1 MLPASGKRHKRRKQ
15 TCRTDQNFR
24 PVVADDFCFLRYN
37 ALIQK
42 GAGGLQAVTNRKTI
56 SLLSLL
62 FLLALPSFAQ
72 NPNNMIRGKV
82 RAANGTPVN
91 NAIVE
96 LREAGGAILSQT
108 VTRNDGDFS
117 FTRIVPAEYEVH
129 VTSSGFEAAMQMA
142 RFSQTN
148 RMNFFEVVNVEIIL
162 RARAEPAIRPA
173 GISFAQEV
181 PQAARALFE
190 KSVAKLRDGKSE
202 EAIALLRQ
210 AVALFPAYFDA
221 NFTLAKELFR
231 TGKDKEALE
240 AIERARQV
248 NERESAV
255 YHLFGL
261 IMLKQQKYK
270 VAEFA
275 FREAVQF
282 NAGNAAA
289 HFYRGRTL
297 IELAIRNRDPKERAA
312 DLSESEKELNQAWE
326 LSDKRIPDV
335 FMQRARIHEL
345 QGNKEAAAVELEN
358 FLKAQPNAPNAAAI
372 RQAID
377 TLRKP

>member
-1 MLPASGKRHKRRKQ
+1 
-15 TCRTDQNFR
+15 
-24 PVVADDFCFLRYN
+24 VAAVPGFLRYN
-37 ALIQK
+37 ALIQI
-42 GAGGLQAVTNRKTI
+42 GTGGLQAVRKRK
-56 SLLSLL
+56 SLSLL
-62 FLLALPSFAQ
+62 LLLIFLALDSPAQ

-96 LREAGGAILSQT
+96 LREAGGAILSSI
-108 VTRNDGDFS
+108 VTRNDGDFT

-129 VTSSGFEAAMQMA
+129 VTSSGFESAMQIA
-142 RFSQTN
+142 RFSQTD

-162 RARAEPAIRPA
+162 RAKAEPLIRPA

-181 PQAARALFE
+181 PENARATYE
-190 KSVAKLRDGKSE
+190 KGVMKLREGRSD

-210 AVALFPAYFDA
+210 AVTLFPAYFDA
-221 NFTLAKELFR
+221 NFTLAKEFFR

-261 IMLKQQKYK
+261 IMLKQQKFT

-282 NAGNAAA
+282 NASNAAA

-297 IELAIRNRDPKERAA
+297 IELALRNRNEKERTA
-312 DLSESEKELNQAWE
+312 DLSESERELNQAWE
-326 LSDKRIPDV
+326 LSDKRLHDV
-335 FMQRARIHEL
+335 LMQRARIHEL
-345 QGNKEAAAVELEN
+345 KGDKEAAAADLEN

-377 TLRKP
+377 TLRKK

>member
-1 MLPASGKRHKRRKQ
+1 MLPASFERDKRRKHDQ
-15 TCRTDQNFR
+15 RTDKNFCLI
-24 PVVADDFCFLRYN
+24 VADDFHFLRYN

-56 SLLSLL
+56 PLLSLL
-62 FLLALPSFAQ
+62 FFLACESFAQ

-82 RAANGTPVN
+82 RATNGTAVN

-108 VTRNDGDFS
+108 VTRNDGDFA
-117 FTRIVPAEYEVH
+117 FTRIIPAEYEVH
-129 VTSSGFEAAMQMA
+129 VTSSGFEAAMQIA
-142 RFSQTN
+142 RFSQTD

-162 RARAEPAIRPA
+162 RAKAEPAVRPA

-181 PQAARALFE
+181 PENARAVFE
-190 KSVAKLRDGKSE
+190 KGVAKLREGKSE

-210 AVALFPAYFDA
+210 AVNFFPAYFDA

-231 TGKDKEALE
+231 TGKEKEALE

-261 IMLKQQKYK
+261 IMLKQQKFK

-282 NAGNAAA
+282 NSGNAAA

-297 IELAIRNRDPKERAA
+297 IELAIRNKDEKERAA

-326 LSDKRIPDV
+326 LSDKRMHDV
-335 FMQRARIHEL
+335 LMQRARIHEL
-345 QGNKEAAAVELEN
+345 QGNKEAAAADLEN
-358 FLKAQPNAPNAAAI
+358 FLKVQPNAPNAAAI

-377 TLRKP
+377 SLRKP

>member
-1 MLPASGKRHKRRKQ
+1 M
-15 TCRTDQNFR
+15 
-24 PVVADDFCFLRYN
+24 
-37 ALIQK
+37 
-42 GAGGLQAVTNRKTI
+42 TNRKTI

-62 FLLALPSFAQ
+62 FLLAPASYAQ

-181 PQAARALFE
+181 PQAARAIFE

-202 EAIALLRQ
+202 EAITLLRQ
-210 AVALFPAYFDA
+210 ALALFPAYFDA

-231 TGKDKEALE
+231 TGKDREALE

>member
-1 MLPASGKRHKRRKQ
+1 
-15 TCRTDQNFR
+15 
-24 PVVADDFCFLRYN
+24 
-37 ALIQK
+37 
-42 GAGGLQAVTNRKTI
+42 VTNRKTV

-62 FLLALPSFAQ
+62 FFLALESFAQ

-82 RAANGTPVN
+82 RATNGTAVN

-108 VTRNDGDFS
+108 VTRNEGDFA

-129 VTSSGFEAAMQMA
+129 VTSSGFESAMQIA
-142 RFSQTN
+142 RFSQTD

-162 RARAEPAIRPA
+162 RAKAEPAVRPA

-181 PQAARALFE
+181 PENARGVYE
-190 KSVAKLRDGKSE
+190 KGVAKLREGKSE
-202 EAIALLRQ
+202 EALALLLQ
-210 AVALFPAYFDA
+210 AVNLFPSYFDA

-231 TGKDKEALE
+231 TGKDREALE

-261 IMLKQQKYK
+261 IMLKQQKFK

-297 IELAIRNRDPKERAA
+297 IELALRNKDEKERAA

-326 LSDKRIPDV
+326 LSDKRLHDV

-345 QGNKEAAAVELEN
+345 QGNKAAAADDLEN

-377 TLRKP
+377 SLRKK

>member
-1 MLPASGKRHKRRKQ
+1 MLPASFKRDKRRKQ
-15 TCRTDQNFR
+15 STKTDKNFSFI
-24 PVVADDFCFLRYN
+24 VTDDFHFLRYN
-37 ALIQK
+37 TVIQK
-42 GAGGLQAVTNRKTI
+42 GAGGLQAVTNRKLI

-62 FLLALPSFAQ
+62 FFLAIEAFAQ
-72 NPNNMIRGKV
+72 NPSNMIRGKV
-82 RAANGTPVN
+82 RAINGTPVN

-108 VTRNDGDFS
+108 VTRNDGDFA

-129 VTSSGFEAAMQMA
+129 VTGSGFETTMQMV
-142 RFSQTN
+142 RFSQTD
-148 RMNFFEVVNVEIIL
+148 RMSFFEVVNVEIIL
-162 RARAEPAIRPA
+162 RAKAEPAVRPA

-181 PQAARALFE
+181 PENARTVYE
-190 KSVAKLRDGKSE
+190 KGVAKLREGKSE
-202 EAIALLRQ
+202 EATALLRE
-210 AVALFPAYFDA
+210 AVSLFPTYFDA

-261 IMLKQQKYK
+261 IMLKQQKFK

-297 IELAIRNRDPKERAA
+297 IELALRNKDEKERTA

-326 LSDKRIPDV
+326 LSDKRIYEV
-335 FMQRARIHEL
+335 FTQRARIHEL
-345 QGNKEAAAVELEN
+345 QGNKEAAAVDLEN
-358 FLKAQPNAPNAAAI
+358 FLKAQPNAPNAAAL
-372 RQAID
+372 RQAIE
-377 TLRKP
+377 TLRKK